1 MTTGSRLSG
10 YSRRVPLSPA
20 EVRLLEEA
28 CTNRDNEA
36 ARTLLNAFG
45 VTTAAEVLAQIAAAP
60 VTIRGELMEEVKR
73 AIEAQRRFRPRR

>member
-10 YSRRVPLSPA
+10 YARRVPLSSA

-28 CTNRDNEA
+28 CINRDNET
-36 ARTLLNAFG
+36 ARSLLNVFG
-45 VTTAAEVLAQIAAAP
+45 AKTADEVLAQIAAAP
-60 VTIRGELMEEVKR
+60 VTIRGEFMEEVKR